1 MLSAFPILLAL
12 YLQQIDVSKLYI
24 KKWLLKKQQ
33 KQLYD
38 YFMNKE
44 DAIIL
49 FSKENDQQGDSLK

>member
-1 MLSAFPILLAL
+1 MSALPIMLAL

>member
-1 MLSAFPILLAL
+1 MSALPIMLAL

-49 FSKENDQQGDSLK
+49 FSKENDQQGNSLK